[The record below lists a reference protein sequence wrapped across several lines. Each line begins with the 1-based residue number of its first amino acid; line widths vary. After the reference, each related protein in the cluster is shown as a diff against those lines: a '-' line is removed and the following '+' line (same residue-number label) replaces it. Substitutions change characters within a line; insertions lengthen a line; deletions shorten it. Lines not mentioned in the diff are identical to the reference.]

1 MGVKCE
7 TTHWTWD
14 WSPNQ
19 PKPMCWTNSLPKSY
33 QRKPAYNHGSE
44 KLPYKWNK
52 TNIEDI
58 PIFHWTMIM
67 VESSV
72 VFFPPLNGPFLGEER
87 IAHPSIFLTT
97 LEVTEPWLSSKMS
110 NFLGKKTRQ
119 TWNLT
124 EGIQVFEDQITNPKK
139 TNSWKP
145 WLPWFGSMVCSLVPK
160 GCIYFS
166 GWNSPFVFWGV

>member
-1 MGVKCE
+1 
-7 TTHWTWD
+7 
-14 WSPNQ
+14 
-19 PKPMCWTNSLPKSY
+19 
-33 QRKPAYNHGSE
+33 
-44 KLPYKWNK
+44 
-52 TNIEDI
+52 
-58 PIFHWTMIM
+58 MIV

-139 TNSWKP
+139 LTAGSRGCRG
-145 WLPWFGSMVCSLVPK
+145 LDQWFVPLFQR
-160 GCIYFS
+160 GVYIFQAGTRRLFS
-166 GWNSPFVFWGV
+166 GGCNPKLETLAKVSLG